1 MVDFVLTA
9 LTGVFLAAAF
19 FVPLALVDADFFFTA
34 ADLVD
39 LEAAVGA
46 LPPARL
52 GAFLAL
58 DATDFLADFF
68 FLAPA
73 VTFFRDV
80 FVPEAGF
87 LPPLA
92 AAVAVFFADLVRFEL
107 PLADDFLAEDALEA
121 VPVAALV
128 ALPLVLVF
136 FFFGLNVCFQ
146 PK

>member
-19 FVPLALVDADFFFTA
+19 FVLLALVDADFFFTA

-39 LEAAVGA
+39 LEAVVGT

-52 GAFLAL
+52 GAFLPL
-58 DATDFLADFF
+58 DATDFLAVF
-68 FLAPA
+68 FLPTPA

-80 FVPEAGF
+80 FAPEAGF
-87 LPPLA
+87 FPPLTA
-92 AAVAVFFADLVRFEL
+92 AAAGFFVDFVRFEL
-107 PLADDFLAEDALEA
+107 PLAVDFFAEDALEA
-121 VPVAALV
+121 VPVAAL
-128 ALPLVLVF
+128 ADLPLVLVF